1 MNENIKKALNYLDK
15 LGINYRYAEHEA
27 VYTIQ
32 EANALG
38 MDDGKDVAKNLFLRD
53 GKRKHYF
60 LVIIDQHKN
69 ADLKAMACLLGVDR
83 LSFASE
89 NDLMKYLGLTRGAVT
104 PLGIINDE
112 ECRVKVI
119 IDKTIMGYCTVA
131 VHPNS
136 NTASVWISPDELVR
150 LVKEH
155 GNETEIMDM

>member
-53 GKRKHYF
+53 GKKKHYF

-89 NDLMKYLGLTRGAVT
+89 DDLMKYLGLTRGAVT
-104 PLGIINDE
+104 PLE
-112 ECRVKVI
+112 
-119 IDKTIMGYCTVA
+119 
-131 VHPNS
+131 
-136 NTASVWISPDELVR
+136 
-150 LVKEH
+150 
-155 GNETEIMDM
+155 